1 MISLSKL
8 TCVCNHV
15 CVRVCVH
22 VCACVWCVCLGVLD
36 HTRSMETKV
45 SVGMVILRTNGVV
58 SSSHTHTH
66 TMHQLVV

>member
-1 MISLSKL
+1 
-8 TCVCNHV
+8 
-15 CVRVCVH
+15 
-22 VCACVWCVCLGVLD
+22 LGVLD